1 MHTRW
6 CLIDLI
12 KTKSFINFWF
22 RHGVLFT
29 IASLCKRKD
38 SFDLILRRSMI
49 KTLKIYILLS
59 TVVLGVMQIGF
70 TTSVCWVSLNPIFL
84 GTIRTN
90 VAFEKLQLM
99 NVKYAISLSST
110 KITNDERSCSSHAL
124 FAPECL
130 IDVPPLLISF
140 SNFFPSRIFLSQVQV
155 FYGNLT
161 GRCVRLARYISS
173 KWCSNRSHHTVLKD
187 RTDS

>member
-1 MHTRW
+1 MESYLLLLLYANAKILSSWSCAVRW
-6 CLIDLI
+6 LKL
-12 KTKSFINFWF
+12 
-22 RHGVLFT
+22 
-29 IASLCKRKD
+29 
-38 SFDLILRRSMI
+38 
-49 KTLKIYILLS
+49 TLKIYILLS

-124 FAPECL
+124 FALECL